1 MSNETIEQALARLKA
16 SLAPSFDIGGLF
28 SRNKFAHKWQ
38 ATFRSVLLR
47 EAVFWRLEDLLQQ
60 SYALHKMKHSL
71 GALILLR
78 SALETLATLIYLN
91 QLTAS
96 VLEGSLDFHTY
107 SDKTAVLLLGSR
119 NKMTDREAINIQTVL
134 KKCVKRYD
142 FIEKF
147 YGDLSECAHPN
158 HEASTLIGTDPVPLK
173 IPDPLSARVFTR
185 RSAVSVLWFGG
196 SSICVDGKPQC
207 GLTAARRGEK
217 LRDGA
222 GAPVVGRWLASDG
235 EIVCGEETAYA
246 STCGQRWRLQ
256 CAVVLRLPPPTAGGR
271 RCRRR
276 ALRAR
281 SERRIAGVGVGCSTG
296 VLVEG

>member
-1 MSNETIEQALARLKA
+1 MSSETIEQALARLKA

-28 SRNKFAHKWQ
+28 SRNKIAHKWK
-38 ATFRSVLLR
+38 ATFRSLLLR

-119 NKMTDREAINIQTVL
+119 NQMTDRESINIKTVL
-134 KKCVKRYD
+134 TKCVKGYE

-158 HEASTLIGTDPVPLK
+158 HEGLILGYSR
-173 IPDPLSARVFTR
+173 PDRENFVENFANHWAAMYGKTHEEKMGVVIMMFEHEYNTVWTEQFCQLEEWLVRNDTQLEAARDSAR
-185 RSAVSVLWFGG
+185 SG
-196 SSICVDGKPQC
+196 
-207 GLTAARRGEK
+207 
-217 LRDGA
+217 
-222 GAPVVGRWLASDG
+222 
-235 EIVCGEETAYA
+235 
-246 STCGQRWRLQ
+246 
-256 CAVVLRLPPPTAGGR
+256 
-271 RCRRR
+271 
-276 ALRAR
+276 
-281 SERRIAGVGVGCSTG
+281 
-296 VLVEG
+296 